1 MSFKLVSFLTF
12 LSAYKSLQYQIPSL
26 IKPRYSVNRGI
37 RSYTYCTCDVVI
49 CVDQVV
55 FDNCSVALSVTPSA
69 AAAAAVIKMIENTCR
84 CHSHNVILC
93 DTVHL
98 QGGPKSKPQSFVHIF
113 VKY

>member
-69 AAAAAVIKMIENTCR
+69 VAAAAAAIKMIENTCR
-84 CHSHNVILC
+84 CHSHNVILWYSSL
-93 DTVHL
+93 T
-98 QGGPKSKPQSFVHIF
+98 GWPKK
-113 VKY
+113 